1 MSSPVDPVVVN
12 GNRPAAHPV
21 DVTRLDPPDHR
32 DSWLRIESEDAM
44 TLPPAGQAGHGRTA
58 FVRRR
63 PVSIVDGRFH
73 GGYTDLFELI
83 CPGCGDHPYLD
94 YSDVPPRLQWLRGP
108 RPLEAALAAYHKHI
122 GQACDRG

>member
-12 GNRPAAHPV
+12 GNRSAAHPV
-21 DVTRLDPPDHR
+21 DVTQLGPPGPR
-32 DSWLRIESEDAM
+32 DSWLRIEPEDVM
-44 TLPPAGQAGHGRTA
+44 TLPPSGQDGHGRTA
-58 FVRRR
+58 FVRRQPAR
-63 PVSIVDGRFH
+63 IEDGRFK

-94 YSDVPPRLQWLRGP
+94 YSETPPRLQWLRGP

-122 GQACDRG
+122 GQAWEQE